1 MSNPFSEAFGQL
13 RNPYL
18 QEELPPRKNKG
29 KAPAGSSPAPAA
41 ASADQ
46 GGGSEKK
53 IKQAVYDIRYR
64 ARREDVELD
73 KAFSQ
78 YMSNT
83 NMSAMEKK
91 AVRGKLFGESKIYN
105 DNPFR
110 QAFAEL
116 RAPIL
121 GEEVKDGK
129 EKVRVTDKSGKSYV
143 RYADQ
148 TKKSELRQNPNVQSV
163 NPTDHGVPYE
173 GEKKKGEYTAKVKA
187 GKKLDPV
194 GKADADIDNDGD
206 VDKSDKYLH
215 NRRKAIG
222 KAIRGKMK
230 EDLDVPSEE
239 ITEIMGNTSNNPKIS
254 PKKGIKNTVKI
265 NPDLGESVIKL
276 EDVDVVDLSDFQE
289 KMTGAEIDK
298 KEDIVKGMKKN
309 FADMKSRY
317 GSRAKEVMYATATK
331 MAMKDH
337 WDPEHV
343 EPLVEKKEEE
353 KKEKSCA
360 MDKEIT
366 PDMDSREVGTRM
378 NLKRNKLRAMG
389 LKMGFDPSEE
399 VDEALHPN
407 VARND
412 AINRER
418 AMKAAKERQAKKP
431 SPDVIAARKRQY
443 SAGKP
448 GAAPYTAADKK
459 KVIGSYKE
467 HHEKDADGKVIE
479 HPIEDEK
486 KNPVDTTPSSVNEE
500 GYDHAR
506 DMGKVKPSKDKKD
519 GTSYPPSAEM
529 RKTQKVNKGPSAF
542 ERVKKKYGKSVMKM
556 KEEVQLDEKVGGKG
570 TLVRQG
576 VKIGGKKGGKMVQ
589 KGTTAA
595 TAKGKDVVKTASKGK
610 AGAGKWE
617 RRGAGAG
624 AALGG
629 AAGIAIPDGPLMVAG
644 ELAGGYAGSK
654 VGGKIG
660 RQFDKM
666 GAKKKIKEEMQLLD
680 EGIRLKTK
688 KEFIDGWKNVGKK
701 IMGTK
706 DKIIKQA
713 KENTPGSNKDYS
725 WKNSKGEKP
734 GINLGLSKNVDI
746 TKDGPSKVVKQIAKD
761 KVVTP
766 AKDAIVDAVKKH
778 GVKAGVAG
786 AAALTGVALAKRLAK
801 KSDDKKDKNESFSNW
816 RDELSR
822 EHEDLNEVLGAA
834 TLGTAGIIG
843 AGTKKGAELLAK
855 AGIKNKIAQQ
865 AVGGAVGSAAG
876 EVLDPTK
883 KGKDK
888 KPLTAALAGGLG
900 GAVAGGGI
908 GAATEKLNK
917 DVIPKVQKKLKKE
930 EVEQVDEAGG
940 IIDTLSNFAKL
951 AKNKAHKVSTK
962 TPAGAAITGIQ
973 KRTQANNAAAAELN

>member
-105 DNPFR
+105 SNPFR

-121 GEEVKDGK
+121 GEEIKDGK
-129 EKVRVTDKSGKSYV
+129 EKVRVTDRSGKSYV

-148 TKKSELRQNPNVQSV
+148 SKKSELRQNPNVQSV
-163 NPTDHGVPYE
+163 NPTDHGIPYE

-215 NRRKAIG
+215 NRRKAIS
-222 KAIRGKMK
+222 KAIKGKMK

-366 PDMDSREVGTRM
+366 PDMSSGEVATRM

-448 GAAPYTAADKK
+448 GAAPYTTADKK

-519 GTSYPPSAEM
+519 GTSYPPSEEM
-529 RKTQKVNKGPSAF
+529 KKTQKVNKGPSAF

-576 VKIGGKKGGKMVQ
+576 VKIGGKKGGQMVQ

-680 EGIRLKTK
+680 EGIRLKSK
-688 KEFIDGWKNVGKK
+688 EEFIKGWKNVGKK

-706 DKIIKQA
+706 DKIVKQA
-713 KENTPGSNKDYS
+713 KENTPGSGKDYS

-734 GINLGLSKNVDI
+734 GVNLGLSKNVDI
-746 TKDGPSKVVKQIAKD
+746 TKDGPTKVVKQIAKD

-786 AAALTGVALAKRLAK
+786 AAALGGVALAKRLAK
-801 KSDDKKDKNESFSNW
+801 KSDDKKDKKESFSNW

-834 TLGTAGIIG
+834 TGAGIGIAA
-843 AGTKKGAELLAK
+843 AGSKKGIELLTK
-855 AGIKNKIAQQ
+855 AGLKNPIAQKAAAG
-865 AVGGAVGSAAG
+865 AVGGAAG

-888 KPLTAALAGGLG
+888 KPLTAAALGGLG

-908 GAATEKLNK
+908 GAASEKINQELA
-917 DVIPKVQKKLKKE
+917 KKAAKTVKKE
-930 EVEQVDEAGG
+930 EVEQVDEG
-940 IIDTLSNFAKL
+940 IGETIGNFIKL

-962 TPAGAAITGIQ
+962 TPMGKAVTGIQ
-973 KRTQANNAAAAELN
+973 KRTQANNAAAAGM

>member
-29 KAPAGSSPAPAA
+29 KAPAGSTGGSSAPAA

-105 DNPFR
+105 SNPFR

-121 GEEVKDGK
+121 GEEIKDGK

-163 NPTDHGVPYE
+163 NPTDHGIPYE
-173 GEKKKGEYTAKVKA
+173 GEKKKGEQTAKVKA

-194 GKADADIDNDGD
+194 GKSDADIDNDGD

-239 ITEIMGNTSNNPKIS
+239 ITEIMGNTSNNPKIN
-254 PKKGIKNTVKI
+254 PKKGIKNKI
-265 NPDLGESVIKL
+265 NVNPELGESVIKF
-276 EDVDVVDLSDFQE
+276 EDVDVVDLTDFQE
-289 KMTGAEIDK
+289 KMTGAEVDK

-343 EPLVEKKEEE
+343 EPLAEKKEE
-353 KKEKSCA
+353 KKEKDCA
-360 MDKEIT
+360 MSKEIT

-412 AINRER
+412 AINKAN
-418 AMKAAKERQAKKP
+418 AMKAAKERKAKMTP
-431 SPDVIAARKRQY
+431 SPDVKAAAKRQY
-443 SAGKP
+443 KAGSP
-448 GAAPYTAADKK
+448 GAAPYTTADKK
-459 KVIGSYKE
+459 KVIGQYKE

-486 KNPVDTTPSSVNEE
+486 KPVDATPSSVNEMAPVIAAAGKMAMKAASSKTVQKAAKKVGKAAVMGTATKVATKLNPSSVNEE

-506 DMGKVKPSKDKKD
+506 DMGMVKPSKDKKD
-519 GTSYPPSAEM
+519 ATTMPPSPEM
-529 RKTQKVNKGPSAF
+529 KKLRKVNKGPSAL
-542 ERVKKKYGKSVMKM
+542 ERVKANIKK
-556 KEEVQLDEKVGGKG
+556 
-570 TLVRQG
+570 
-576 VKIGGKKGGKMVQ
+576 
-589 KGTTAA
+589 
-595 TAKGKDVVKTASKGK
+595 
-610 AGAGKWE
+610 
-617 RRGAGAG
+617 RG
-624 AALGG
+624 
-629 AAGIAIPDGPLMVAG
+629 
-644 ELAGGYAGSK
+644 E
-654 VGGKIG
+654 
-660 RQFDKM
+660 
-666 GAKKKIKEEMQLLD
+666 
-680 EGIRLKTK
+680 
-688 KEFIDGWKNVGKK
+688 K
-701 IMGTK
+701 IM
-706 DKIIKQA
+706 
-713 KENTPGSNKDYS
+713 
-725 WKNSKGEKP
+725 
-734 GINLGLSKNVDI
+734 
-746 TKDGPSKVVKQIAKD
+746 KV
-761 KVVTP
+761 
-766 AKDAIVDAVKKH
+766 
-778 GVKAGVAG
+778 
-786 AAALTGVALAKRLAK
+786 
-801 KSDDKKDKNESFSNW
+801 
-816 RDELSR
+816 
-822 EHEDLNEVLGAA
+822 
-834 TLGTAGIIG
+834 
-843 AGTKKGAELLAK
+843 
-855 AGIKNKIAQQ
+855 
-865 AVGGAVGSAAG
+865 
-876 EVLDPTK
+876 
-883 KGKDK
+883 
-888 KPLTAALAGGLG
+888 
-900 GAVAGGGI
+900 
-908 GAATEKLNK
+908 
-917 DVIPKVQKKLKKE
+917 
-930 EVEQVDEAGG
+930 
-940 IIDTLSNFAKL
+940 
-951 AKNKAHKVSTK
+951 
-962 TPAGAAITGIQ
+962 
-973 KRTQANNAAAAELN
+973 